1 MQYLSLSQK
10 KSLEKELKKRNK
22 SGSAFNVNALVDEGK
37 SVGSHTVVVQMTEA
51 GSMDELKDL
60 SDALLSGLKSG
71 VGVLGAEGEKPML
84 VVVVSPDLVKAGVK
98 AGSLAKEIG
107 AVMGGGGGGKPHMAT
122 AGGKDLNG
130 LKSAIE
136 ASFDIIK
143 NAIEG

>member
-1 MQYLSLSQK
+1 M
-10 KSLEKELKKRNK
+10 
-22 SGSAFNVNALVDEGK
+22 
-37 SVGSHTVVVQMTEA
+37 VQMTEA

-84 VVVVSPDLVKAGVK
+84 VVVVSPNLVKVGVK